1 MTTGYLTNEDRVRR
15 RLGYT
20 DPTLTDAALLE
31 YIIDAQAY
39 IYRVTRQSYK
49 ENQGWLF
56 QLAQSVCT
64 DLAAYYA
71 VIRPAGGV
79 GEGLD
84 YTVDEVRVNKS
95 SQLDA
100 RLRTA
105 EKFRKPAM
113 EGLAALKDD
122 DTSIP
127 YSFTGVYG

>member
-1 MTTGYLTNEDRVRR
+1 MSDYLTTADRVRR

-20 DPTLTDAALLE
+20 DPTLSEQAILE
-31 YIIDAQAY
+31 YIADSQAY
-39 IYRVTRQSYK
+39 IYRVTGRSYVPK
-49 ENQGWLF
+49 DGWLY

-71 VIRPAGGV
+71 VIRPAGGIS
-79 GEGLD
+79 EGLD
-84 YTVDEVRVNKS
+84 YTVDEITVKKS
-95 SQLDA
+95 SQLSS
-100 RLRTA
+100 RLKTA